1 MLVDRKSLRNLVNG
15 KKFEL
20 FILGVILVNA
30 LILGMLTSSNIA
42 YEVKL
47 GLVRLDY
54 LCLGIFVVEM
64 LLKIIANG
72 KNFFKEGWNVF
83 DLAIILIS
91 VVPAGEAFII
101 LRTFRVLRLLRLV
114 SILPKLK
121 NVSAALLAAIPS
133 VISTTFLFMV
143 FFYVFAVMAVYLFGG
158 DFVEFASLGSSL
170 FALFQTFT
178 LDGWSN
184 DIARP
189 IMAFYPDAWIFFVSF
204 IAISIFIVLSMVVS
218 IITDVIEKSVLN
230 ETADENHDLNTEINE
245 RLKKLE
251 KQLTKLAKK

>member
-1 MLVDRKSLRNLVNG
+1 MLVDKKSLKNLANS
-15 KKFEL
+15 KRFEL
-20 FILGVILVNA
+20 FILTIIIFNA
-30 LILGMLTSSNIA
+30 LILGMLTSSNIG
-42 YEVKL
+42 YEAKL

-54 LCLGIFVVEM
+54 LCLGIFIVEM
-64 LLKIIANG
+64 LLKIVANG
-72 KNFFKEGWNVF
+72 KSFFRDGWNVF
-83 DLAIILIS
+83 DFIIIAISI
-91 VVPAGEAFII
+91 VPAGEAFII

-121 NVSAALLAAIPS
+121 NVSASLLAAIPS
-133 VISTTFLFMV
+133 VISTMFLFVV
-143 FFYVFAVMAVYLFGG
+143 FFYVFAVMAVYLFGR

-189 IMAFYPDAWIFFVSF
+189 IMSFYPNAWIFFVSF
-204 IAISIFIVLSMVVS
+204 IMISVFIILSMVVS
-218 IITDVIEKSVLN
+218 IITDVIEKSVLH
-230 ETADENHDLNTEINE
+230 ETADENHSLNEEINE

-251 KQLTKLAKK
+251 KSLSKLAKK

>member
-1 MLVDRKSLRNLVNG
+1 MSTDIKLLKNFVNG
-15 KKFEL
+15 KRFEL
-20 FILGVILVNA
+20 FILLVILCNA
-30 LILGMLTSSNIA
+30 VILGLLTSSSIA
-42 YEVKL
+42 YETQVN
-47 GLVRLDY
+47 LVGLDY

-64 LLKIIANG
+64 VLKMIANG
-72 KNFFKEGWNVF
+72 RGFFKDGWNVF
-83 DLAIILIS
+83 DLAIIIIS
-91 VVPAGEAFII
+91 VIPAGEAFII

-121 NVSAALLAAIPS
+121 NVSGSLLAAIPS
-133 VISTTFLFMV
+133 VISTMFLLIV

-158 DFVEFASLGSSL
+158 DFIEFANLGSSL

-204 IAISIFIVLSMVVS
+204 IAISIFIVLAMVVS
-218 IITDVIEKSVLN
+218 IVTDVIEMSRMN
-230 ETADENHDLNTEINE
+230 SMTDENHDLNQEINDRLKRLE
-245 RLKKLE
+245 KELKKLN
-251 KQLTKLAKK
+251 KK